1 VSDPIAET
9 LAARAEYVRTV
20 LPVVATYTRQVL
32 VEVDLEKIRT
42 ALAADGDHG
51 RVAWI
56 DALILAR
63 TRFLEAERLAAMA
76 ESSPVVLTPPTPE
89 GTAS

>member
-1 VSDPIAET
+1 VTEP
-9 LAARAEYVRTV
+9 AEYVRTV
-20 LPVVATYTRQVL
+20 LPMVAAYTRQVL
-32 VEVDLEKIRT
+32 VAVDLQMLRDE
-42 ALAADGDHG
+42 LARRGDHAQ
-51 RVAWI
+51 VAWI

-76 ESSPVVLTPPTPE
+76 ASSPVVLTPPTPE